1 MSESRPRP
9 QFGEYASPE
18 EQRARIAEPID
29 EQRAEELGIAPV
41 VPVERQ
47 PRQRQEQTLREQT
60 REQAHEPEASQAGA
74 PTVAARRPV
83 AGDRI
88 ATSILL
94 GLGLVGLI
102 VTMPGLLD
110 LPGLIRPA
118 LVQMGVSGYSSDGL
132 ASAMG
137 ILALGLQ
144 IALWVG
150 AIILS
155 SRSLRAGRLT
165 FWIPLVAGVAANLVV
180 VICLAV
186 AMGADPAFMEYV
198 RSQQP

>member
-41 VPVERQ
+41 IPVDHRHTE
-47 PRQRQEQTLREQT
+47 PTLREQT
-60 REQAHEPEASQAGA
+60 RQTPAQGTSGAPQSPEEASGG
-74 PTVAARRPV
+74 RRPV
-83 AGDRI
+83 TGDRL
-88 ATSILL
+88 ATSLLL
-94 GLGLVGLI
+94 GLGLIGLI
-102 VTMPGLLD
+102 VTMPNLLD

-118 LVQMGVSGYSSDGL
+118 LVQLGVSGYSSDSL

-137 ILALGLQ
+137 VLALGLQ
-144 IALWVG
+144 IAIWIG
-150 AIILS
+150 AVLLS
-155 SRSLRAGRLT
+155 LRSLRAGRLT
-165 FWIPLVAGVAANLVV
+165 FWIPLVAGVAANIV
-180 VICLAV
+180 VIVCLAI

>member
-1 MSESRPRP
+1 MSEPRPRP

-18 EQRARIAEPID
+18 EQRARIAEPVD

-41 VPVERQ
+41 VPIDAKPE
-47 PRQRQEQTLREQT
+47 PTLREQT
-60 REQAHEPEASQAGA
+60 RQAPQPPA
-74 PTVAARRPV
+74 PDGSSSPVALPPGGRRPV
-83 AGDRI
+83 TGDRL

-94 GLGLVGLI
+94 GLGLIGLI
-102 VTMPGLLD
+102 VTMPNLLD

-118 LVQMGVSGYSSDGL
+118 LVQLGVSGYSSDGL

-144 IALWVG
+144 IAIWIAAVL
-150 AIILS
+150 LS

-165 FWIPLVAGVAANLVV
+165 FWIPLVAGVVANIVV
-180 VICLAV
+180 VICLAI
-186 AMGADPAFMEYV
+186 AMGTDPAFIEFV
-198 RSQQP
+198 RAQQP

>member
-47 PRQRQEQTLREQT
+47 PRQQQEPTLREQT
-60 REQAHEPEASQAGA
+60 REQGAVQPGA

>member
-1 MSESRPRP
+1 MSDSRPRP

-47 PRQRQEQTLREQT
+47 PRQQHEPTLREQT
-60 REQAHEPEASQAGA
+60 REPGVVQPGA
-74 PTVAARRPV
+74 PTVAAKRPV
-83 AGDRI
+83 AGDRL

-118 LVQMGVSGYSSDGL
+118 LVRMGVSGYSSDGL

>member
-1 MSESRPRP
+1 MSDSRPRP

-47 PRQRQEQTLREQT
+47 PRHQHEPTLREQT
-60 REQAHEPEASQAGA
+60 REPGVVQPGA
-74 PTVAARRPV
+74 PTVAAKRPV
-83 AGDRI
+83 AGDRL

-118 LVQMGVSGYSSDGL
+118 LVRMGVSGYSSDGL

>member
-1 MSESRPRP
+1 
-9 QFGEYASPE
+9 
-18 EQRARIAEPID
+18 
-29 EQRAEELGIAPV
+29 
-41 VPVERQ
+41 
-47 PRQRQEQTLREQT
+47 
-60 REQAHEPEASQAGA
+60 
-74 PTVAARRPV
+74 VAARRPV

>member
-1 MSESRPRP
+1 MSDSRPRPRP

-18 EQRARIAEPID
+18 EQRARIQEPVD

-41 VPVERQ
+41 VPVDRKTAE
-47 PRQRQEQTLREQT
+47 PTLREQT
-60 REQAHEPEASQAGA
+60 RQHA
-74 PTVAARRPV
+74 PSSSTPQSAAPATTGRRPV
-83 AGDRI
+83 TGDRL

-94 GLGLVGLI
+94 GLGLVGLF

-118 LVQMGVSGYSSDGL
+118 LVQLGVSGYSSDAL

-144 IALWVG
+144 IAIWIG
-150 AIILS
+150 AIVLS
-155 SRSLRAGRLT
+155 GRSLRAGRLT
-165 FWIPLVAGVAANLVV
+165 FWIPLVAGVVANIVV
-180 VICLAV
+180 VICLAI
-186 AMGADPAFMEYV
+186 AMGADPAFIEFV

>member
-1 MSESRPRP
+1 MSDSRPRP

-47 PRQRQEQTLREQT
+47 PRQRHEPTLREQT
-60 REQAHEPEASQAGA
+60 REPGVVQPGA
-74 PTVAARRPV
+74 PTVAAKRPV
-83 AGDRI
+83 AGDRL

-118 LVQMGVSGYSSDGL
+118 LVRMGVSGYSSDGL

>member
-1 MSESRPRP
+1 MSDSRPRP

-47 PRQRQEQTLREQT
+47 PRQQHEPTLREQT
-60 REQAHEPEASQAGA
+60 REPGVVQPRA
-74 PTVAARRPV
+74 PIVAAKRPV
-83 AGDRI
+83 AGDRL

-118 LVQMGVSGYSSDGL
+118 LVRMGVSGYSSDGL

>member
-47 PRQRQEQTLREQT
+47 PRQQQEPTLREQT
-60 REQAHEPEASQAGA
+60 REQAHERGVVQPGA
-74 PTVAARRPV
+74 PAVAARRPV

>member
-47 PRQRQEQTLREQT
+47 PRQQQEPTLREQT
-60 REQAHEPEASQAGA
+60 REPATVPPGTAAAAG
-74 PTVAARRPV
+74 TRPV
-83 AGDRI
+83 AGDRL

-110 LPGLIRPA
+110 LPGQIRA
-118 LVQMGVSGYSSDGL
+118 LLFRAGISGYSTDGL

-137 ILALGLQ
+137 SLALGLQ
-144 IALWVG
+144 ILLWVV
-150 AIILS
+150 AVLLS

-165 FWIPLVAGVAANLVV
+165 FWIPLVAGVVANVAV
-180 VICLAV
+180 VILVAV
-186 AMGADPAFMEYV
+186 ALGADPAVLEYV

>member
-1 MSESRPRP
+1 MSEPRPRP
-9 QFGEYASPE
+9 QFGEYATPE
-18 EQRARIAEPID
+18 EQRASIAEPID
-29 EQRAEELGIAPV
+29 AQRAEELGVAPV
-41 VPVERQ
+41 VPADHGPAQ
-47 PRQRQEQTLREQT
+47 PTLREQT
-60 REQAHEPEASQAGA
+60 RHTTDAAPVTTPAPSAGQA
-74 PTVAARRPV
+74 TRRPV
-83 AGDRI
+83 TGDRL

-94 GLGLVGLI
+94 GLGLVSFI
-102 VTMPGLLD
+102 VMMPGLLD

-137 ILALGLQ
+137 VLALGLQ

-155 SRSLRAGRLT
+155 GRSLRAGRLT
-165 FWIPLVAGVAANLVV
+165 FWIPLVAGVAANIVV
-180 VICLAV
+180 VICIAI

>member
-41 VPVERQ
+41 VPVGRQ
-47 PRQRQEQTLREQT
+47 PRQQQEPTLREQT
-60 REQAHEPEASQAGA
+60 REQAHEPGVMQPGA
-74 PTVAARRPV
+74 ATVAARRPV

-102 VTMPGLLD
+102 YTMPGMLD
-110 LPGLIRPA
+110 LPGQIRPF

-137 ILALGLQ
+137 ILALGIQ
-144 IALWVG
+144 IALWMG
-150 AIILS
+150 AVILS
-155 SRSLRAGRLT
+155 RRSLRAGRIT
-165 FWIPLVAGVAANLVV
+165 FWIPIVAGVVANVV
-180 VICLAV
+180 FILCLSV
-186 AMGADPAFMEYV
+186 ALGADPAVFEYV

>member
-41 VPVERQ
+41 VPVDRQ
-47 PRQRQEQTLREQT
+47 PRQQQEPTLREQT
-60 REQAHEPEASQAGA
+60 REPGVVQPGA